1 MEGRRPP
8 CHFGLEMQMIGSS
21 YKKAF
26 LGVLLFAVA
35 AALAPTLFAQEG
47 GGPSLGEKLIGIPG
61 GAMGVITQCTII
73 LTSVFMFGWTIEC
86 FVNVRR
92 DKIVPPEVIGA
103 LQNYI
108 DEGDLEGAL
117 QYCESAPNYL
127 TRIVGASLNRVQF
140 GAESVKDAAIAMTE
154 AEQAKLEFHISPIAL
169 CASVGPLMGLFGT
182 VTGMVMAFAKIE
194 NAPGGQVNPKL
205 VAGGIALALL
215 STVLGLIIA
224 IPGLSFYWY
233 FKNKTQDIGTGIGL
247 VADDLIETI
256 AAYAAQQ

>member
-1 MEGRRPP
+1 M
-8 CHFGLEMQMIGSS
+8 SKTVV
-21 YKKAF
+21 Y
-26 LGVLLFAVA
+26 GVLLFAIGGMA
-35 AALAPTLFAQEG
+35 APGLFAQEASY
-47 GGPSLGEKLIGIPG
+47 SLGEKLLGIPG
-61 GAMGVITQCTII
+61 GAFGIVTQISII
-73 LTSVFMFGWTIEC
+73 LTSVFMFGWIIEC

-92 DKIVPPEVIGA
+92 DKIVGPESIAA

-108 DEGDLEGAL
+108 DEGDLESAL

-127 TRIVGASLNRVQF
+127 TRIVGAGLDRMRF
-140 GAESVKDAAIAMTE
+140 GPESVKDAAIAMAE
-154 AEQAKLEFHISPIAL
+154 AEQGKLEFHISPIAL

-194 NAPGGQVNPKL
+194 EAPGGQVNPKL

-233 FKNKTQDIGTGIGL
+233 FKNKVASIGVDIQL
-247 VADDLIETI
+247 VSDEMVETI

>member
-1 MEGRRPP
+1 MN
-8 CHFGLEMQMIGSS
+8 LQIS
-21 YKKAF
+21 KKAAF
-26 LGVLLFAVA
+26 VVTMFAIA
-35 AALAPTLFAQEG
+35 AVMAPMLFAQEEG
-47 GGPSLGEKLIGIPG
+47 GTYSLGEKLLGIPG
-61 GAMGVITQCTII
+61 GAFGIITQLAII
-73 LTSVFMFGWTIEC
+73 LVSVFMFGWTIEC

-127 TRIVGASLNRVQF
+127 TRIVGASLNRMQF
-140 GAESVKDAAIAMTE
+140 GPESCKDAAVAMAD
-154 AEQAKLEFHISPIAL
+154 AEQGKLEFHISPIAL

-182 VTGMVMAFAKIE
+182 VSGMVMAFAKIE
-194 NAPGGQVNPKL
+194 TAPGGQVNPKM

-215 STVLGLIIA
+215 STVLGLVIA
-224 IPGLSFYWY
+224 IPGLTFFWY
-233 FKNKTQDIGTGIGL
+233 FKNKVQSIGASVGL
-247 VADDLIETI
+247 VADDMVETV

>member
-1 MEGRRPP
+1 MNVK
-8 CHFGLEMQMIGSS
+8 IS
-21 YKKAF
+21 KTAV
-26 LGVLLFAVA
+26 LGVLVFAIA
-35 AALAPTLFAQEG
+35 AVLAPAMFAQEEASS
-47 GGPSLGEKLIGIPG
+47 SLGEKLLGIPS
-61 GAMGVITQCTII
+61 GAFGIITQVSII
-73 LTSVFMFGWTIEC
+73 LVSVFMFGWIIEC

-127 TRIVGASLNRVQF
+127 TRVVGAGLNRMQF
-140 GAESVKDAAIAMTE
+140 GPDSVKDAAIAMSE
-154 AEQAKLEFHISPIAL
+154 AEQGKVEFHVSPIAL

-182 VTGMVMAFAKIE
+182 VSGMVMAFDKIE
-194 NAPGGQVNPKL
+194 AAPGGQVNPKM

-224 IPGLSFYWY
+224 IPGLAFYWF
-233 FKNKTQDIGTGIGL
+233 FKNKVQSIGVSINL
-247 VADDLIETI
+247 VADDMVETI
-256 AAYAAQQ
+256 AAYAGQQQ

>member
-1 MEGRRPP
+1 MKISK
-8 CHFGLEMQMIGSS
+8 Q
-21 YKKAF
+21 A
-26 LGVLLFAVA
+26 FAVILMFA
-35 AALAPTLFAQEG
+35 VGAVLAPAVFAQEEASY
-47 GGPSLGEKLIGIPG
+47 SLGAKILGIPG
-61 GAMGVITQCTII
+61 GALGIITQLTII
-73 LTSVFMFGWTIEC
+73 LASVFMFGWVIEC

-127 TRIVGASLNRVQF
+127 TRIVGASLNRMQY
-140 GAESVKDAAIAMTE
+140 GAESVKDAAIAMSD
-154 AEQAKLEFHISPIAL
+154 AEQGKLDFHISPIAL

-182 VTGMVMAFAKIE
+182 VTGMVMAFEQIE
-194 NAPGGQVNPKL
+194 TAPGGQVNPKM

-224 IPGLSFYWY
+224 IPGLIFYWF
-233 FKNKTQDIGTGIGL
+233 FKNKVASIGVSVNL
-247 VADDLIETI
+247 VADDMVETVS
-256 AAYAAQQ
+256 AYAAQQQA

>member
-1 MEGRRPP
+1 MNLR
-8 CHFGLEMQMIGSS
+8 IS
-21 YKKAF
+21 KTAI
-26 LGVLLFAVA
+26 LGVLVFAVA
-35 AALAPTLFAQEG
+35 AVLAPEMFAQEG
-47 GGPSLGEKLIGIPG
+47 GGPSLGEKLLGIPS
-61 GAMGVITQCTII
+61 GAFGIITQLSII
-73 LTSVFMFGWTIEC
+73 LVSVFMFGWTIEC

-127 TRIVGASLNRVQF
+127 TRIVGAALNRMQF
-140 GAESVKDAAIAMTE
+140 GPESVKDAAISMAD
-154 AEQAKLEFHISPIAL
+154 AEQGKLEFHVSPIAL

-182 VTGMVMAFAKIE
+182 VSGMVMAFGKIE
-194 NAPGGQVNPKL
+194 NAPGGQVNPKM

-224 IPGLSFYWY
+224 IPGLAFFWY
-233 FKNKTQDIGTGIGL
+233 FKNKVQGIGSSIVL
-247 VADDLIETI
+247 VADDMVETI
-256 AAYAAQQ
+256 AAYAAQG

>member
-1 MEGRRPP
+1 MN
-8 CHFGLEMQMIGSS
+8 LQIS
-21 YKKAF
+21 KKAMA
-26 LGVLLFAVA
+26 VVALFAAGAV
-35 AALAPTLFAQEG
+35 LAPALFAQEG
-47 GGPSLGEKLIGIPG
+47 EGSYSLGEKILGIPG
-61 GAMGVITQCTII
+61 GAFGIITQLMII
-73 LTSVFMFGWTIEC
+73 LVSVFMFGWIIEC

-108 DEGDLEGAL
+108 DEGDLEGGL

-127 TRIVGASLNRVQF
+127 TRIVGAGLNRMQF
-140 GAESVKDAAIAMTE
+140 GPESVKDAAVSMGD
-154 AEQAKLEFHISPIAL
+154 AEQGKLEFHISPIAL

-194 NAPGGQVNPKL
+194 NAPGGQVNPKM

-224 IPGLSFYWY
+224 MPGLVFYWY
-233 FKNKTQDIGTGIGL
+233 FKNKVGSIGTSIGL
-247 VADDLIETI
+247 VADDMIETV
-256 AAYAAQQ
+256 AAYAGQQ

>member
-1 MEGRRPP
+1 MKISK
-8 CHFGLEMQMIGSS
+8 Q
-21 YKKAF
+21 AF
-26 LGVLLFAVA
+26 LVILMFAVGA
-35 AALAPTLFAQEG
+35 VVAPAVFAQEEASY
-47 GGPSLGEKLIGIPG
+47 SLGAKILGIPG
-61 GAMGVITQCTII
+61 GALGIITQLTII
-73 LTSVFMFGWTIEC
+73 LTSVFMFGWVIEC

-127 TRIVGASLNRVQF
+127 TRIVGAALNRMQY
-140 GAESVKDAAIAMTE
+140 GPESVKDAAISMSD
-154 AEQAKLEFHISPIAL
+154 AEQGKLDFHISPIAL

-182 VTGMVMAFAKIE
+182 VTGMVMAFEQIE
-194 NAPGGQVNPKL
+194 TAPGGQVNPKM

-224 IPGLSFYWY
+224 IPGLVFYWF
-233 FKNKTQDIGTGIGL
+233 FKNKVASIGVSVNL
-247 VADDLIETI
+247 VADDMIETVS
-256 AAYAAQQ
+256 AYAAQQQA

>member
-1 MEGRRPP
+1 
-8 CHFGLEMQMIGSS
+8 MQE
-21 YKKAF
+21 KAQMNVKISKQAV
-26 LGVLLFAVA
+26 LGVAIFAIGAV
-35 AALAPTLFAQEG
+35 LAPAVFAQEESAS
-47 GGPSLGEKLIGIPG
+47 SLGAKILGIPSG
-61 GAMGVITQCTII
+61 PFGIITQLSII
-73 LTSVFMFGWTIEC
+73 LVSVFMFGWVIEC

-127 TRIVGASLNRVQF
+127 TRVVGAALNRMQF
-140 GAESVKDAAIAMTE
+140 GAESVKDAAIAMSD
-154 AEQAKLEFHISPIAL
+154 AEQGKMEFHISPIAL

-182 VTGMVMAFAKIE
+182 VSGMVMAFDKIE
-194 NAPGGQVNPKL
+194 AAPGGQVNPKM

-224 IPGLSFYWY
+224 IPGLAFYWF
-233 FKNKTQDIGTGIGL
+233 FKNKVQSIGTSINL
-247 VADDLIETI
+247 VADDMVETV

>member
-1 MEGRRPP
+1 MKISR
-8 CHFGLEMQMIGSS
+8 Q
-21 YKKAF
+21 AF
-26 LGVLLFAVA
+26 VVILMFAVGA
-35 AALAPTLFAQEG
+35 VLAPALFAQDG
-47 GGPSLGEKLIGIPG
+47 GGSPSLGAKILGIPG
-61 GAMGVITQCTII
+61 GPLGIITQLAII
-73 LTSVFMFGWTIEC
+73 LTSVFMFGWVIEC

-127 TRIVGASLNRVQF
+127 TRIVGAALNRMQY
-140 GAESVKDAAIAMTE
+140 GAESCKDAAIAMSE
-154 AEQAKLEFHISPIAL
+154 AEQGKLEFHVSPIAL

-182 VTGMVMAFAKIE
+182 VTGMVMAFEQIE
-194 NAPGGQVNPKL
+194 NAPGGQVNPKM

-224 IPGLSFYWY
+224 IPGLVFYWL
-233 FKNKTQDIGTGIGL
+233 FKNKVANIGSSISL
-247 VADDLIETI
+247 VADDMVETVS
-256 AAYAAQQ
+256 AYASQQQQ

>member
-1 MEGRRPP
+1 MNSQV
-8 CHFGLEMQMIGSS
+8 LKQ
-21 YKKAF
+21 AF
-26 LGVLLFAVA
+26 WGVALFALA
-35 AALAPTLFAQEG
+35 AAVAPMVFAQEAG
-47 GGPSLGEKLIGIPG
+47 GHSLGAKILGLPSGAFGI
-61 GAMGVITQCTII
+61 ITQVTII
-73 LTSVFMFGWTIEC
+73 LVSIFMFGWVIEC

-127 TRIVGASLNRVQF
+127 TRIVGAGLNRVQF
-140 GAESVKDAAIAMTE
+140 GPESVRDASITMAE
-154 AEQAKLEFHISPIAL
+154 AELSKLEFHISPIAL

-182 VTGMVMAFAKIE
+182 VSGMVMAFEKIE
-194 NAPGGQVNPKL
+194 NAPGGQVDPKL

-224 IPGLSFYWY
+224 IPGLSFFWF
-233 FKNKTQDIGTGIGL
+233 FKNKVHAIGTSIGL
-247 VADDLIETI
+247 VSDDMVETI
-256 AAYAAQQ
+256 AAYAGQPQQ

>member
-1 MEGRRPP
+1 MNWNISKTAVMGMAI
-8 CHFGLEMQMIGSS
+8 FAIGAMVSPE
-21 YKKAF
+21 
-26 LGVLLFAVA
+26 V
-35 AALAPTLFAQEG
+35 FAQEEIASY
-47 GGPSLGEKLIGIPG
+47 SLGEKLLGIPG
-61 GAMGVITQCTII
+61 GAFGIITQISII
-73 LTSVFMFGWTIEC
+73 LTSVFMFGWIIEC

-92 DKIVPPEVIGA
+92 DKIVGPESIAA

-108 DEGDLEGAL
+108 DEGDLESAL

-127 TRIVGASLNRVQF
+127 TRIVGAGLDRMRF
-140 GAESVKDAAIAMTE
+140 GPESVKDAAISMAE
-154 AEQAKLEFHISPIAL
+154 AEQGKIEYHISPIAL

-182 VTGMVMAFAKIE
+182 VTGMVMAFAQIE

-233 FKNKTQDIGTGIGL
+233 FKNKVQSIGVDVQL
-247 VADDLIETI
+247 VSDEMIETI